1 MSVLDKILSK
11 SDEVEIKVLNKIVD
25 KIDAVEEKIQSL
37 SDDELKNMTNI
48 FKERLVNGETL
59 DDILVEAFAVAREAS
74 RRVLGMRQYRVQL
87 IGGIVLHQG
96 KIAEMRTGEGKTLV
110 AVAPV
115 YLNALSGK
123 GVHVITVNDYL
134 AKRDKEIM
142 QPVYE
147 FLGMSVGVILNGQ
160 DPSERKAQYDCDIT
174 YGTNNEYGFDYLRDN
189 MVTRNEDKVQRELNF
204 TIIDEVDSILID
216 EARTPL
222 IISGTGDESTKLY
235 DIANAFVKSLDETD
249 YDIEEK
255 ENTIALSENG
265 LTKAEKF
272 FGIENLMDI
281 NNIEIYH
288 HINQSLR
295 AHKLMEKDVDYVVRD
310 NEIMIVDEFTG
321 RIMDGRRYS
330 DGLHQAIESKEGV
343 EIKRES
349 KTLATVT
356 FQNFFR
362 MYKKLSGMTGTAKT
376 EEGEFQSTYNMNV
389 VTIPTNRPILRADLA
404 DLVFK
409 TEEEKYNAVVEEIE
423 KIHKTGQPVLVGTV
437 SIEKS
442 EYLSGLLSKKGIK
455 HEVLNAKNHEKEA
468 DIVKKAGKL
477 NAVTIATNMA
487 GRGTD
492 ISLGDGDLIEET
504 EVKNLGGLYVI
515 GTEKHETRRIDNQLR
530 GRSGRQGD
538 PGTSRFFVSLEDEV
552 IKLYG
557 GSSIEKITSRFFV
570 SLEDE
575 VIKLYG
581 GSSIE
586 KIANKVKHVEGYPLE
601 NKNLLKMVE
610 RAQRGIEPRNFE
622 IRKNV
627 IKYDDVINEQRKVI
641 YAERNRVLDN
651 ESVEEEIQ
659 KMVKDVISETANKYL
674 VNKDYYGY
682 LVSLYNKFMPE
693 NTLLIPGIDKMSI
706 DEIIEYTYD
715 LSKRVYDFK
724 KIVSGIEELR
734 ELEKKVLLEVVD
746 SHWIDHIDTMDQ
758 LRQCIGLAAI
768 GQKDPVKEYT
778 IQGYDLFEE
787 LNETIRT
794 ETIKYLYKF
803 N

>member
-11 SDEVEIKVLNKIVD
+11 SDEAEIKVLNKIVD
-25 KIDAVEEKIQSL
+25 KIDSIEDKIQSL
-37 SDDELKNMTNI
+37 SDDELKNMTNV
-48 FKERLVNGETL
+48 FKERLSKGESL
-59 DDILVEAFAVAREAS
+59 DNILVEAFAVAREAS

-115 YLNALSGK
+115 YLNALLGK
-123 GVHVITVNDYL
+123 GVHVVTVNDYL

-189 MVTRNEDKVQRELNF
+189 MVTKNEDKVQRELNF
-204 TIIDEVDSILID
+204 AIIDEVDSILID

-235 DIANAFVKSLDETD
+235 DIANSFVKSLVDED

-255 ENTIALSENG
+255 ENTISLSENG

-281 NNIEIYH
+281 KNIEIYH

-295 AHKLMEKDVDYVVRD
+295 AHKLMEKDVDYVVRN

-376 EEGEFQSTYNMNV
+376 EESEFQSTYNMNV
-389 VTIPTNRPILRADLA
+389 VTIPTNKPILRADLS

-409 TEEEKYNAVVEEIE
+409 TEKEKYNAVVEEIE
-423 KIHKTGQPVLVGTV
+423 KINKTGQPVLVGTV

-442 EYLSGLLSKKGIK
+442 EYLSDLLSKKGIK

-557 GSSIEKITSRFFV
+557 GSSIEKIS
-570 SLEDE
+570 
-575 VIKLYG
+575 
-581 GSSIE
+581 
-586 KIANKVKHVEGYPLE
+586 NKVKHEEGKPLE
-601 NKNLLKMVE
+601 SKNLLKMVE
-610 RAQRGIEPRNFE
+610 RAQRGIEGRNFE

-627 IKYDDVINEQRKVI
+627 IQYDDIINEQRKVI

-651 ESVEEEIQ
+651 ESVEDEIQ
-659 KMVKDVISETANKYL
+659 KMVKDVITETANKYL

-706 DEIIEYTYD
+706 DEVIEYTYD

-746 SHWIDHIDTMDQ
+746 SYWIEHIDTMDQ
-758 LRQCIGLAAI
+758 LRQCIGLSAI

-794 ETIKYLYKF
+794 ETVKYLYKF

>member
-25 KIDAVEEKIQSL
+25 KIDSIEDKIQRL
-37 SDDELKNMTNI
+37 SDDELKNMTNV
-48 FKERLVNGETL
+48 FKERLSNGETL

-74 RRVLGMRQYRVQL
+74 KRVLKMRQYRVQL

-123 GVHVITVNDYL
+123 GVHVVTVNDYL

-160 DPSERKAQYDCDIT
+160 SPSERKAQYDCDIT

-189 MVTRNEDKVQRELNF
+189 MVTKNEDKVQRELNF
-204 TIIDEVDSILID
+204 AIVDEVDSILID

-235 DIANAFVKSLDETD
+235 DIANSFVKSLVDED

-255 ENTIALSENG
+255 ENTISLSENG

-281 NNIEIYH
+281 KNIEIYH

-376 EEGEFQSTYNMNV
+376 EESEFQSTYNMNV
-389 VTIPTNRPILRADLA
+389 VTIPTNKPILRADLS

-409 TEEEKYNAVVEEIE
+409 TEKEKYNAVVEEIE
-423 KIHKTGQPVLVGTV
+423 KINKTGQPVLVGTV

-442 EYLSGLLSKKGIK
+442 EYLSDLLSKKGIK

-557 GSSIEKITSRFFV
+557 GSSIEKIS
-570 SLEDE
+570 
-575 VIKLYG
+575 
-581 GSSIE
+581 
-586 KIANKVKHVEGYPLE
+586 NKVKHEEGKPLE
-601 NKNLLKMVE
+601 SKNLLKMVE
-610 RAQRGIEPRNFE
+610 RAQRGIEGRNFE

-627 IKYDDVINEQRKVI
+627 IQYDDVINEQRKII

-659 KMVKDVISETANKYL
+659 KMVKDVIKETANKYL

-682 LVSLYNKFMPE
+682 LISLYNKFMPE

-706 DEIIEYTYD
+706 DEVIEYTYD

-734 ELEKKVLLEVVD
+734 NLEKKVLLEVVD
-746 SHWIDHIDTMDQ
+746 SYWIEHIDTMDQ
-758 LRQCIGLAAI
+758 LRQCIGLSAI

-778 IQGYDLFEE
+778 IQGYELFEE

-794 ETIKYLYKF
+794 ETVKYLYKF

>member
-1 MSVLDKILSK
+1 
-11 SDEVEIKVLNKIVD
+11 
-25 KIDAVEEKIQSL
+25 
-37 SDDELKNMTNI
+37 
-48 FKERLVNGETL
+48 
-59 DDILVEAFAVAREAS
+59 
-74 RRVLGMRQYRVQL
+74 
-87 IGGIVLHQG
+87 
-96 KIAEMRTGEGKTLV
+96 
-110 AVAPV
+110 
-115 YLNALSGK
+115 
-123 GVHVITVNDYL
+123 
-134 AKRDKEIM
+134 
-142 QPVYE
+142 
-147 FLGMSVGVILNGQ
+147 
-160 DPSERKAQYDCDIT
+160 
-174 YGTNNEYGFDYLRDN
+174 
-189 MVTRNEDKVQRELNF
+189 
-204 TIIDEVDSILID
+204 
-216 EARTPL
+216 
-222 IISGTGDESTKLY
+222 
-235 DIANAFVKSLDETD
+235 
-249 YDIEEK
+249 
-255 ENTIALSENG
+255 
-265 LTKAEKF
+265 
-272 FGIENLMDI
+272 
-281 NNIEIYH
+281 
-288 HINQSLR
+288 
-295 AHKLMEKDVDYVVRD
+295 MEKDVDYVVRD

-376 EEGEFQSTYNMNV
+376 EESEFQSTYNMNV
-389 VTIPTNRPILRADLA
+389 VTIPTNKPILRADLS

-409 TEEEKYNAVVEEIE
+409 TEKEKYNAVVEEIE
-423 KIHKTGQPVLVGTV
+423 KINKTGQPVLVGTV

-442 EYLSGLLSKKGIK
+442 EYLSDLLSKKGIK

-557 GSSIEKITSRFFV
+557 GSSIEKIS
-570 SLEDE
+570 
-575 VIKLYG
+575 
-581 GSSIE
+581 
-586 KIANKVKHVEGYPLE
+586 NKVKHEEGKPLE
-601 NKNLLKMVE
+601 SKNLLKMVE
-610 RAQRGIEPRNFE
+610 RAQRGIEGRNFE

-627 IKYDDVINEQRKVI
+627 IQYDDVINEQRKII

-682 LVSLYNKFMPE
+682 LISLYNKFMPE
-693 NTLLIPGIDKMSI
+693 NTLLIPGIDKISI
-706 DEIIEYTYD
+706 DEVIEYTYD

-734 ELEKKVLLEVVD
+734 NLEKKVLLEVVD
-746 SHWIDHIDTMDQ
+746 SYWIDHIDTMDQ
-758 LRQCIGLAAI
+758 LRQCIGLSAI

-778 IQGYDLFEE
+778 IQGYELFEE

-794 ETIKYLYKF
+794 ETVKYLYKF

>member
-1 MSVLDKILSK
+1 MSILDRLVSK
-11 SDEVEIKVLNKIVD
+11 ADENEIKSLNKI
-25 KIDAVEEKIQSL
+25 IDQIDSLEESMVGL
-37 SDDELKNMTNI
+37 SDEQLKGKTKE
-48 FKERLVNGETL
+48 FKERLKLGETL
-59 DDILVEAFAVAREAS
+59 DDILVEAFAVCREAS
-74 RRVLGMRQYRVQL
+74 KRVLGMRQYRVQL

-115 YLNALSGK
+115 YLNALEGK

-147 FLGMSVGVILNGQ
+147 FLGMSVGVILANQ
-160 DPSERKAQYDCDIT
+160 DPSERKAQYNCDIT

-189 MVTRNEDKVQRELNF
+189 MVTNNEEKVQRELNF

-222 IISGTGDESTKLY
+222 IISGTGDESNKLY
-235 DIANAFVKSLDETD
+235 ELANAFVKTLIEED
-249 YDIEEK
+249 YEIEEK
-255 ENTIALSENG
+255 DNTISLSDSG
-265 LTKAEKF
+265 MTKAEKF
-272 FGIENLMDI
+272 FGIENLTNI
-281 NNIEIYH
+281 ENIEIYH
-288 HINQSLR
+288 HINQALR
-295 AHKLMEKDVDYVVRD
+295 AHKLMDKDVDYVVRD

-330 DGLHQAIESKEGV
+330 EGLHQAIEAKEGV

-376 EEGEFQSTYNMNV
+376 EEGEFESTYNMNV
-389 VTIPTNRPILRADLA
+389 VTIPTNKPILRADLN

-409 TEEEKYNAVVEEIE
+409 TEEDKYNAVVNEIE
-423 KIHKTGQPVLVGTV
+423 RIHKTGQPVLVGTV
-437 SIEKS
+437 SIDKS
-442 EYLSGLLSKKGIK
+442 EYLSSLLKKKGIK

-468 DIVKKAGKL
+468 EIVKNAGKL

-492 ISLGDGDLIEET
+492 ISLGAEDKEE
-504 EVKNLGGLYVI
+504 EVKVKELGGLYVI
-515 GTEKHETRRIDNQLR
+515 GTERHETRRIDNQLR

-557 GSSIEKITSRFFV
+557 GR
-570 SLEDE
+570 
-575 VIKLYG
+575 
-581 GSSIE
+581 SIE
-586 KIANKVKHVEGYPLE
+586 KIAKKITPNKDGSLEGKSLS
-601 NKNLLKMVE
+601 KAVE
-610 RAQRGIEPRNFE
+610 RAQRGIEGKNFE

-641 YAERNRVLDN
+641 YSERNKVLDKDDLS
-651 ESVEEEIQ
+651 ESIQ
-659 KMVKDVISETANKYL
+659 NMVKDIIEETAQRYL
-674 VNKDYYGY
+674 RHQKDYYGF
-682 LVSLYNKFMPE
+682 LNSLNASFMPKE
-693 NTLLIPGIDKMSI
+693 SLIIPGMDKMTVEETI
-706 DEIIEYTYD
+706 DYTYD
-715 LSKRVYDFK
+715 LSKRVYDLK
-724 KIVSGIEELR
+724 KIMIGPDKLK
-734 ELEKKVLLEVVD
+734 ELERKVLLEVVD
-746 SHWIDHIDTMDQ
+746 TNWIDHIDTMDQ
-758 LRQCIGLAAI
+758 LRQVIGLSAI

-778 IQGYDLFEE
+778 IQGYEMFEDL
-787 LNETIRT
+787 NRTIRI
-794 ETIKYLYKF
+794 ETVKYLYKF

>member
-1 MSVLDKILSK
+1 MSILDRLVSK
-11 SDEVEIKVLNKIVD
+11 ADENEIKSLNKI
-25 KIDAVEEKIQSL
+25 IDQIDSLEESMIGL
-37 SDDELKNMTNI
+37 SDEQLKGKTKE
-48 FKERLVNGETL
+48 FKERLKLGETL
-59 DDILVEAFAVAREAS
+59 DDILVEAFAVCREAS
-74 RRVLGMRQYRVQL
+74 KRVLGMRQYRVQL

-115 YLNALSGK
+115 YLNALEGK

-147 FLGMSVGVILNGQ
+147 FLGMSVGVILANQ
-160 DPSERKAQYDCDIT
+160 DPSERKTQYNCDIT

-189 MVTRNEDKVQRELNF
+189 MVTNNEEKVQRELNF

-222 IISGTGDESTKLY
+222 IISGTGDESNKLY
-235 DIANAFVKSLDETD
+235 ELANAFVKTLIEED
-249 YDIEEK
+249 YEIEEK
-255 ENTIALSENG
+255 DNTISLSDSG
-265 LTKAEKF
+265 MTKAEKF
-272 FGIENLMDI
+272 FGIENLTNI
-281 NNIEIYH
+281 ENIEIYH
-288 HINQSLR
+288 HINQALR
-295 AHKLMEKDVDYVVRD
+295 AHKLMDKDVDYVVRD

-330 DGLHQAIESKEGV
+330 EGLHQAIEAKEGV

-376 EEGEFQSTYNMNV
+376 EEGEFESTYNMNV
-389 VTIPTNRPILRADLA
+389 VTIPTNKPILRADLN

-409 TEEEKYNAVVEEIE
+409 SEEDKYNAVVNEIE
-423 KIHKTGQPVLVGTV
+423 RIHKTGQPVLVGTV
-437 SIEKS
+437 SIDKS
-442 EYLSGLLSKKGIK
+442 EYLSSLLKKKGIK

-468 DIVKKAGKL
+468 EIVKNAGKL

-492 ISLGDGDLIEET
+492 ISLGAEDKEE
-504 EVKNLGGLYVI
+504 EVKVKELGGLYVI
-515 GTEKHETRRIDNQLR
+515 GTERHETRRIDNQLR

-557 GSSIEKITSRFFV
+557 GR
-570 SLEDE
+570 
-575 VIKLYG
+575 
-581 GSSIE
+581 SIE
-586 KIANKVKHVEGYPLE
+586 KIAKKITPNKDGSLEGKSLS
-601 NKNLLKMVE
+601 KAVE
-610 RAQRGIEPRNFE
+610 RAQRGIEGKNFE

-641 YAERNRVLDN
+641 YSERNKVLDKDDLS
-651 ESVEEEIQ
+651 ESIQ
-659 KMVKDVISETANKYL
+659 NMVRDIIEETAQRYL
-674 VNKDYYGY
+674 RHQKDYYGF
-682 LVSLYNKFMPE
+682 LNSLNASFMPKE
-693 NTLLIPGIDKMSI
+693 SLIIPGMDKMTVEETI
-706 DEIIEYTYD
+706 DYTYD
-715 LSKRVYDFK
+715 LSKRVYDLK
-724 KIVSGIEELR
+724 KIMIGPDKLK
-734 ELEKKVLLEVVD
+734 ELERKVLLEVVD
-746 SHWIDHIDTMDQ
+746 TNWIDHIDTMDQ
-758 LRQCIGLAAI
+758 LRQVIGLSAI

-778 IQGYDLFEE
+778 IQGYEMFEDL
-787 LNETIRT
+787 NRTIRI
-794 ETIKYLYKF
+794 ETVKYLYKF

>member
-1 MSVLDKILSK
+1 MSILDRLVSK
-11 SDEVEIKVLNKIVD
+11 ADENEIKSLNKI
-25 KIDAVEEKIQSL
+25 IDQIDSLEESMIGL
-37 SDDELKNMTNI
+37 SDEQLKGKTKE
-48 FKERLVNGETL
+48 FKERLKLGETL
-59 DDILVEAFAVAREAS
+59 DDILVEAFAVCREAS
-74 RRVLGMRQYRVQL
+74 KRVLGMRQYRVQL

-115 YLNALSGK
+115 YLNALEGK

-147 FLGMSVGVILNGQ
+147 FLGMSVGVILANQ
-160 DPSERKAQYDCDIT
+160 DPSERKAQYNCDIT

-189 MVTRNEDKVQRELNF
+189 MVTNNEEKVQRELNF

-222 IISGTGDESTKLY
+222 IISGTGDESNKLY
-235 DIANAFVKSLDETD
+235 ELANALVKTLIEED
-249 YDIEEK
+249 YEIEEK
-255 ENTIALSENG
+255 DNTISLSDSG
-265 LTKAEKF
+265 MTKAEKF
-272 FGIENLMDI
+272 FGIENLTNI
-281 NNIEIYH
+281 ENIEIYH
-288 HINQSLR
+288 HINQALR
-295 AHKLMEKDVDYVVRD
+295 AHKLMDKDVDYVVRD

-330 DGLHQAIESKEGV
+330 EGLHQAIEAKEGV

-376 EEGEFQSTYNMNV
+376 EEGEFESTYNMNV
-389 VTIPTNRPILRADLA
+389 VTIPTNKPILRADLN

-409 TEEEKYNAVVEEIE
+409 TEEDKYNAVVNEIE
-423 KIHKTGQPVLVGTV
+423 RIHKTGQPVLVGTV
-437 SIEKS
+437 SIDKS
-442 EYLSGLLSKKGIK
+442 EYLSSLLKKKGIK

-468 DIVKKAGKL
+468 EIVKNAGKL

-492 ISLGDGDLIEET
+492 ISLGAEDKEE
-504 EVKNLGGLYVI
+504 EVKVKELGGLYVI
-515 GTEKHETRRIDNQLR
+515 GTERHETRRIDNQLR

-557 GSSIEKITSRFFV
+557 GR
-570 SLEDE
+570 
-575 VIKLYG
+575 
-581 GSSIE
+581 SIE
-586 KIANKVKHVEGYPLE
+586 KIAKKITPNKDGSLEGKSLS
-601 NKNLLKMVE
+601 KAVE
-610 RAQRGIEPRNFE
+610 RAQRGIEGKNFE

-641 YAERNRVLDN
+641 YSERNKVLDKDDLS
-651 ESVEEEIQ
+651 ESIQ
-659 KMVKDVISETANKYL
+659 NMVKDIIEETAQRYL
-674 VNKDYYGY
+674 RHQKDYYGF
-682 LVSLYNKFMPE
+682 LNSLNASFMPKE
-693 NTLLIPGIDKMSI
+693 SLMIPGMDKMTVEETI
-706 DEIIEYTYD
+706 DYTYD
-715 LSKRVYDFK
+715 LSKRVYDLK
-724 KIVSGIEELR
+724 KIMIGPDKLK
-734 ELEKKVLLEVVD
+734 ELERKVLLEVVD
-746 SHWIDHIDTMDQ
+746 TNWIDHIDTMDQ
-758 LRQCIGLAAI
+758 LRQVIGLSAI

-778 IQGYDLFEE
+778 IQGYEMFEDL
-787 LNETIRT
+787 NRTIRI
-794 ETIKYLYKF
+794 ETVKYLYKF

>member
-1 MSVLDKILSK
+1 MSILDRLVSK
-11 SDEVEIKVLNKIVD
+11 ADENEIKSLNKI
-25 KIDAVEEKIQSL
+25 IDQIDSLEESMIGL
-37 SDDELKNMTNI
+37 SDEQLKGKTKE
-48 FKERLVNGETL
+48 FKERLKLGETL
-59 DDILVEAFAVAREAS
+59 DDILVEAFAVCREAS
-74 RRVLGMRQYRVQL
+74 KRVLGMRQYRVQL

-115 YLNALSGK
+115 YLNALEGK

-147 FLGMSVGVILNGQ
+147 FLGMSVGVILANQ
-160 DPSERKAQYDCDIT
+160 DPSERKAQYNCDIT

-189 MVTRNEDKVQRELNF
+189 MVTNNEEKVQRELNF

-222 IISGTGDESTKLY
+222 IISGTGDESNKLY
-235 DIANAFVKSLDETD
+235 DLANAFVKTLIEED
-249 YDIEEK
+249 YEIEEK
-255 ENTIALSENG
+255 DNTISLSDSG
-265 LTKAEKF
+265 MTKAEKF
-272 FGIENLMDI
+272 FGIENLTNI
-281 NNIEIYH
+281 ENIEIYH
-288 HINQSLR
+288 HINQALR
-295 AHKLMEKDVDYVVRD
+295 AHKLMDKDVDYVVRD

-330 DGLHQAIESKEGV
+330 EGLHQAIEAKEGV

-376 EEGEFQSTYNMNV
+376 EEGEFESTYNMNV
-389 VTIPTNRPILRADLA
+389 VTIPTNKPILRADLN

-409 TEEEKYNAVVEEIE
+409 TEEDKYNAVVNEIE
-423 KIHKTGQPVLVGTV
+423 RIHKTGQPVLVGTV
-437 SIEKS
+437 SIDKS
-442 EYLSGLLSKKGIK
+442 EYLSSLLKKKGIK

-468 DIVKKAGKL
+468 EIVKNAGKL

-492 ISLGDGDLIEET
+492 ISLGAEDKEE
-504 EVKNLGGLYVI
+504 EVKVKELGGLYVI
-515 GTEKHETRRIDNQLR
+515 GTERHETRRIDNQLR

-557 GSSIEKITSRFFV
+557 GR
-570 SLEDE
+570 
-575 VIKLYG
+575 
-581 GSSIE
+581 SIE
-586 KIANKVKHVEGYPLE
+586 KIAKKITPNEDGSLEGKSLS
-601 NKNLLKMVE
+601 KAVE
-610 RAQRGIEPRNFE
+610 RAQRGIEGKNFE

-641 YAERNRVLDN
+641 YSERNKVLDKDDLS
-651 ESVEEEIQ
+651 ESIQ
-659 KMVKDVISETANKYL
+659 KMVKGIIEETAQRYL
-674 VNKDYYGY
+674 RHQKDYYGF
-682 LVSLYNKFMPE
+682 LNSLNASFMPKE
-693 NTLLIPGIDKMSI
+693 SLMIPGMDKMTV
-706 DEIIEYTYD
+706 EETIEYTYD
-715 LSKRVYDFK
+715 LSKRVYDLK
-724 KIVSGIEELR
+724 KIMIGPDKLK
-734 ELEKKVLLEVVD
+734 ELERKVLLEVVD
-746 SHWIDHIDTMDQ
+746 TNWIEHIDTMDQ
-758 LRQCIGLAAI
+758 LRQVIGLSAI

-778 IQGYDLFEE
+778 IQGYEMFEDL
-787 LNETIRT
+787 NRTIRI
-794 ETIKYLYKF
+794 ETVKYLYKF

>member
-25 KIDAVEEKIQSL
+25 KIDSIEDKIQRL
-37 SDDELKNMTNI
+37 SDDELKNMTNV
-48 FKERLVNGETL
+48 FKERLSNGETL

-74 RRVLGMRQYRVQL
+74 KRVLKMRQYRVQL

-123 GVHVITVNDYL
+123 GVHVVTVNDYL

-160 DPSERKAQYDCDIT
+160 SPSERKAQYDCDIT

-189 MVTRNEDKVQRELNF
+189 MVTKNEDKVQRELNF
-204 TIIDEVDSILID
+204 AIVDEVDSILID

-235 DIANAFVKSLDETD
+235 DIANSFVKSLVDED

-255 ENTIALSENG
+255 ENTISLSENG

-281 NNIEIYH
+281 KNIEIYH

-376 EEGEFQSTYNMNV
+376 EESEFQSTYNMNV
-389 VTIPTNRPILRADLA
+389 VTIPTNKPILRADLS

-409 TEEEKYNAVVEEIE
+409 TEKEKYNAVVEEIE
-423 KIHKTGQPVLVGTV
+423 KINKTGQPVLVGTV

-442 EYLSGLLSKKGIK
+442 EYLSDLLSKKGIK

-557 GSSIEKITSRFFV
+557 GSSIEKIS
-570 SLEDE
+570 
-575 VIKLYG
+575 
-581 GSSIE
+581 
-586 KIANKVKHVEGYPLE
+586 NKVKHEEGKPLE
-601 NKNLLKMVE
+601 SKNLLKMVE
-610 RAQRGIEPRNFE
+610 RAQRGIEGRNFE

-627 IKYDDVINEQRKVI
+627 IQYDDVINEQRKII

-659 KMVKDVISETANKYL
+659 KMVKDVITETANKYL

-682 LVSLYNKFMPE
+682 LISLYNKFMPE

-706 DEIIEYTYD
+706 DEVIEYTYD

-734 ELEKKVLLEVVD
+734 NLEKKVLLEVVD
-746 SHWIDHIDTMDQ
+746 SYWIEHIDTMDQ
-758 LRQCIGLAAI
+758 LRQCIGLSAI

-778 IQGYDLFEE
+778 IQGYELFEE

-794 ETIKYLYKF
+794 ETVKYLYKF

>member
-1 MSVLDKILSK
+1 MSILDRLVSK
-11 SDEVEIKVLNKIVD
+11 ADENEIKSLNKI
-25 KIDAVEEKIQSL
+25 IDQIDSLEESMVGL
-37 SDDELKNMTNI
+37 SDEQLKGKTKE
-48 FKERLVNGETL
+48 FKERLKLGETL
-59 DDILVEAFAVAREAS
+59 DDILVEAFAVCREAS
-74 RRVLGMRQYRVQL
+74 KRVLGMRQYRVQL

-115 YLNALSGK
+115 YLNALEGK

-147 FLGMSVGVILNGQ
+147 FLGMSVGVILANQ
-160 DPSERKAQYDCDIT
+160 DPSERKAQYNCDIT

-189 MVTRNEDKVQRELNF
+189 MVTNNEEKVQRELNF

-222 IISGTGDESTKLY
+222 IISGTGDESNKLY
-235 DIANAFVKSLDETD
+235 ELANAFVKTLIEED
-249 YDIEEK
+249 YEIEEK
-255 ENTIALSENG
+255 DNTISLSDSG
-265 LTKAEKF
+265 MTKAEKF
-272 FGIENLMDI
+272 FGIENLTNI
-281 NNIEIYH
+281 ENIEIYH
-288 HINQSLR
+288 HINQALR
-295 AHKLMEKDVDYVVRD
+295 AHKLMDKDVDYVVRD

-330 DGLHQAIESKEGV
+330 EGLHQAIEAKEGV

-376 EEGEFQSTYNMNV
+376 EEGEFESTYNMNV
-389 VTIPTNRPILRADLA
+389 VTIPTNKPILRADLN

-409 TEEEKYNAVVEEIE
+409 TEEDKYNAVVNEIE
-423 KIHKTGQPVLVGTV
+423 RIHKTGQPVLVGTV
-437 SIEKS
+437 SIDKS
-442 EYLSGLLSKKGIK
+442 EYLSSLLKKKGIK

-468 DIVKKAGKL
+468 EIVKNAGKL

-492 ISLGDGDLIEET
+492 ISLGAEDKEE
-504 EVKNLGGLYVI
+504 EVKVKELGGLYVI
-515 GTEKHETRRIDNQLR
+515 GTERHETRRIDNQLR

-557 GSSIEKITSRFFV
+557 GR
-570 SLEDE
+570 
-575 VIKLYG
+575 
-581 GSSIE
+581 SIE
-586 KIANKVKHVEGYPLE
+586 KIAKKITPNKDGSLEGKSLS
-601 NKNLLKMVE
+601 KAVE
-610 RAQRGIEPRNFE
+610 RAQRGIEGKNFE

-641 YAERNRVLDN
+641 YSERNKVLDKDDLS
-651 ESVEEEIQ
+651 ESIQ
-659 KMVKDVISETANKYL
+659 NMVRNIIEETAQRYL
-674 VNKDYYGY
+674 RHQKDYYGF
-682 LVSLYNKFMPE
+682 LNSLNASFMPKE
-693 NTLLIPGIDKMSI
+693 SLMIPGMDKMTVEETI
-706 DEIIEYTYD
+706 DYTYD
-715 LSKRVYDFK
+715 LSKRVYDLK
-724 KIVSGIEELR
+724 KIMIGPDKLK
-734 ELEKKVLLEVVD
+734 ELERKVLLEVVD
-746 SHWIDHIDTMDQ
+746 TNWIDHIDTMDQ
-758 LRQCIGLAAI
+758 LRQVIGLSAI

-778 IQGYDLFEE
+778 IQGYEMFEDL
-787 LNETIRT
+787 NRTIRI
-794 ETIKYLYKF
+794 ETVKYLYKF

>member
-1 MSVLDKILSK
+1 MSILDRLVSK
-11 SDEVEIKVLNKIVD
+11 ADENEIKSLNKI
-25 KIDAVEEKIQSL
+25 IDQIDSLEESMIGL
-37 SDDELKNMTNI
+37 SDEQLKGKTKE
-48 FKERLVNGETL
+48 FKERLKLGETL
-59 DDILVEAFAVAREAS
+59 DDILVEAFAVCREAS
-74 RRVLGMRQYRVQL
+74 KRVLGMRQYRVQL

-115 YLNALSGK
+115 YLNALEGK

-147 FLGMSVGVILNGQ
+147 FLGMSVGVILANQ
-160 DPSERKAQYDCDIT
+160 DPSERKAQYNCDIT

-189 MVTRNEDKVQRELNF
+189 MVTNNEEKVQRELNF

-222 IISGTGDESTKLY
+222 IISGTGDESNKLY
-235 DIANAFVKSLDETD
+235 ELANAFVKTLIEED
-249 YDIEEK
+249 YEIEEK
-255 ENTIALSENG
+255 DNTISLSDSG
-265 LTKAEKF
+265 MTKAEKF
-272 FGIENLMDI
+272 FGIENLTNI
-281 NNIEIYH
+281 ENIEIYH
-288 HINQSLR
+288 HINQALR
-295 AHKLMEKDVDYVVRD
+295 AHKLMDKDVDYVVRD

-330 DGLHQAIESKEGV
+330 EGLHQAIEAKEGV

-376 EEGEFQSTYNMNV
+376 EEGEFESTYNMNV
-389 VTIPTNRPILRADLA
+389 VTIPTNKPILRADLN

-409 TEEEKYNAVVEEIE
+409 SEEDKYNAVVNEIE
-423 KIHKTGQPVLVGTV
+423 RIHKTGQPVLVGTV
-437 SIEKS
+437 SIDKS
-442 EYLSGLLSKKGIK
+442 EYLSSLLKKKGIK

-468 DIVKKAGKL
+468 EIVKNAGKL

-492 ISLGDGDLIEET
+492 ISLGAEDKEE
-504 EVKNLGGLYVI
+504 EVKVKELGGLYVI
-515 GTEKHETRRIDNQLR
+515 GTERHETRRIDNQLR

-557 GSSIEKITSRFFV
+557 GR
-570 SLEDE
+570 
-575 VIKLYG
+575 
-581 GSSIE
+581 SIE
-586 KIANKVKHVEGYPLE
+586 KIAKKITPNKDGSLEGKSLS
-601 NKNLLKMVE
+601 KAVE
-610 RAQRGIEPRNFE
+610 RAQRGIEGKNFE

-641 YAERNRVLDN
+641 YSERNKVLDKGDLS
-651 ESVEEEIQ
+651 ESIQ
-659 KMVKDVISETANKYL
+659 NMVKDIIEETAQRYL
-674 VNKDYYGY
+674 RHQKDYYGF
-682 LVSLYNKFMPE
+682 LNSLNASFMPKE
-693 NTLLIPGIDKMSI
+693 SLMIPGMDKMTVEETI
-706 DEIIEYTYD
+706 DYTYD
-715 LSKRVYDFK
+715 LSKRVYDLK
-724 KIVSGIEELR
+724 KIMIGPDKLK
-734 ELEKKVLLEVVD
+734 ELERKVLLEVVD
-746 SHWIDHIDTMDQ
+746 TNWIDHIDTMDQ
-758 LRQCIGLAAI
+758 LRQVIGLSAI

-778 IQGYDLFEE
+778 IQGYEMFEDL
-787 LNETIRT
+787 NRTIRI
-794 ETIKYLYKF
+794 ETVKYLYKF

>member
-25 KIDAVEEKIQSL
+25 KIDSIEDKIQKL
-37 SDDELKNMTNI
+37 SDDELKNMTNV
-48 FKERLVNGETL
+48 FKERLSNGETL

-74 RRVLGMRQYRVQL
+74 KRVLKMRQYRVQL

-123 GVHVITVNDYL
+123 GVHVVTVNDYL

-160 DPSERKAQYDCDIT
+160 SPSERKAQYDCDIT

-189 MVTRNEDKVQRELNF
+189 MVTKNEDKVQRELNF
-204 TIIDEVDSILID
+204 AIVDEVDSILID

-235 DIANAFVKSLDETD
+235 DIANSFVKSLVDED

-255 ENTIALSENG
+255 ENTISLSENG

-281 NNIEIYH
+281 KNIEIYH

-376 EEGEFQSTYNMNV
+376 EESEFQSTYNMNV
-389 VTIPTNRPILRADLA
+389 VTIPTNKPILRADLS

-409 TEEEKYNAVVEEIE
+409 TEKEKYNAVVEEIE
-423 KIHKTGQPVLVGTV
+423 KINKTGQPVLVGTV

-442 EYLSGLLSKKGIK
+442 EYLSDLLSKKGIK

-557 GSSIEKITSRFFV
+557 GSSIEKIS
-570 SLEDE
+570 
-575 VIKLYG
+575 
-581 GSSIE
+581 
-586 KIANKVKHVEGYPLE
+586 NKVKHEEGKPLE
-601 NKNLLKMVE
+601 SKNLLKMVE
-610 RAQRGIEPRNFE
+610 RAQRGIEGRNFE

-627 IKYDDVINEQRKVI
+627 IQYDDVINEQRKII

-682 LVSLYNKFMPE
+682 LISLYNKFMPE

-706 DEIIEYTYD
+706 DEVIEYTYD

-734 ELEKKVLLEVVD
+734 NLEKKVLLEVVD
-746 SHWIDHIDTMDQ
+746 SYWTDHIDTMDQ
-758 LRQCIGLAAI
+758 LRQCIGLSAI

-778 IQGYDLFEE
+778 IQGYELFEE

-794 ETIKYLYKF
+794 ETVKYLYKF

>member
-25 KIDAVEEKIQSL
+25 KIDSIEDKIQSL
-37 SDDELKNMTNI
+37 SDDELKNMTNV
-48 FKERLVNGETL
+48 FKERLSNGETL
-59 DDILVEAFAVAREAS
+59 DDILIEAFAVTREAS

-115 YLNALSGK
+115 YLNALLGK
-123 GVHVITVNDYL
+123 GVHVVTVNDYL

-189 MVTRNEDKVQRELNF
+189 MVTKNEDKVQRELNF
-204 TIIDEVDSILID
+204 AIVDEVDSILID

-235 DIANAFVKSLDETD
+235 DIANSFVKSLVDED

-255 ENTIALSENG
+255 ENTISLSENG
-265 LTKAEKF
+265 LNKAEKF

-281 NNIEIYH
+281 KNIEIYH

-295 AHKLMEKDVDYVVRD
+295 AHKLMEKDVDYVIRD

-376 EEGEFQSTYNMNV
+376 EESEFQSTYNMNV
-389 VTIPTNRPILRADLA
+389 VTIPTNKPILRADLS

-409 TEEEKYNAVVEEIE
+409 TEKEKYNAVVEEIE
-423 KIHKTGQPVLVGTV
+423 KINKTGQPVLVGTV

-442 EYLSGLLSKKGIK
+442 EYLSDLLSKKGIK

-515 GTEKHETRRIDNQLR
+515 GTERHETRRIDNQLR

-557 GSSIEKITSRFFV
+557 GSSIEKIS
-570 SLEDE
+570 
-575 VIKLYG
+575 
-581 GSSIE
+581 
-586 KIANKVKHVEGYPLE
+586 NKVKHEGGKPLE
-601 NKNLLKMVE
+601 SKNLLKMVE
-610 RAQRGIEPRNFE
+610 RAQKGIEGRNFE

-627 IKYDDVINEQRKVI
+627 IQYDDVINEQRKVI

-659 KMVKDVISETANKYL
+659 KMVKDVITETANKYL

-682 LVSLYNKFMPE
+682 LISLYNKFMPE

-706 DEIIEYTYD
+706 DEVIEYTYD

-724 KIVSGIEELR
+724 KIVLGIEELR
-734 ELEKKVLLEVVD
+734 NLEKNVLLEVVD
-746 SHWIDHIDTMDQ
+746 SYWIEHIDTMDQ
-758 LRQCIGLAAI
+758 LRQCIGLSAI

-794 ETIKYLYKF
+794 ETVKYLYKF

>member
-1 MSVLDKILSK
+1 MSVLDRIMNKA
-11 SDEVEIKVLNKIVD
+11 DETEIKILNKIVD
-25 KIDAVEEKIQSL
+25 AIDDKEAKIQDL

-48 FKERLVNGETL
+48 FKDRLNKGETL
-59 DDILVEAFAVAREAS
+59 DDILVEAFAVVREAC

-115 YLNALSGK
+115 YLNALSEK
-123 GVHVITVNDYL
+123 GAHVVTVNDYL

-147 FLGMSVGVILNGQ
+147 FLGMSVGVIIHGQ
-160 DPSERKAQYDCDIT
+160 DPIERKAQYDSDII
-174 YGTNNEYGFDYLRDN
+174 YGTNNEYGFDHLRDN

-204 TIIDEVDSILID
+204 AIVDEVDSILID

-222 IISGTGDESTKLY
+222 IISGTGEESTKLY
-235 DIANAFVKSLDETD
+235 DIANAFVESLATED
-249 YDIEEK
+249 YEIEEK
-255 ENTIALSENG
+255 DNTIALTESG
-265 LTKAEKF
+265 LKRAETF
-272 FGIENLMDI
+272 FGIDNITNIE
-281 NNIEIYH
+281 NIEIYH
-288 HINQSLR
+288 HINQALR
-295 AHKLMEKDVDYVVRD
+295 ANKLMEKDVDYVVKN

-330 DGLHQAIESKEGV
+330 DGLHQAIEAKERV

-376 EEGEFQSTYNMNV
+376 EEAEFQSTYNINV
-389 VTIPTNRPILRADLA
+389 VTIPTNRPILRADLN
-404 DLVFK
+404 DLVFR
-409 TEEEKYNAVVEEIE
+409 TEKEKYEAVVNEIV
-423 KIHKTGQPVLVGTV
+423 KIHATKQPVLVGTV
-437 SIEKS
+437 SIDKS

-455 HEVLNAKNHEKEA
+455 HEVLNAKNHSSEA

-477 NAVTIATNMA
+477 GSVTIATNMA

-492 ISLGDGDLIEET
+492 ISLGDGDLVEED
-504 EVKNLGGLYVI
+504 EVKELGGLYVI

-557 GSSIEKITSRFFV
+557 GN
-570 SLEDE
+570 
-575 VIKLYG
+575 
-581 GSSIE
+581 SIE
-586 KIANKVKHVEGYPLE
+586 KIANRIKAEYGQPLE
-601 NKNLLKMVE
+601 SKNLLKAVE
-610 RAQRGIEPRNFE
+610 RAQRGIEGRNFG

-627 IKYDDVINEQRKVI
+627 IKYDDTINEQRKVI
-641 YAERNRVLDN
+641 YAERNKVLAD
-651 ESVEEEIQ
+651 ESVENEIQ
-659 KMVKDVISETANKYL
+659 NMVRRVIEETANRYL
-674 VNKDYYGY
+674 VKQNDYYGY
-682 LVSLYNKFMPE
+682 LKSLYSTFMPE
-693 NTLLIPGIDKMSI
+693 NTLLIPDMDKKSVE
-706 DEIIEYTYD
+706 EIIEYTYD

-724 KIVSGIEELR
+724 KIVVGMDELKS
-734 ELEKKVLLEVVD
+734 LEKKVLLEVVD
-746 SHWIDHIDTMDQ
+746 THWIDHIDAMDQ

-768 GQKDPVKEYT
+768 GQKDPVKEYA
-778 IQGYDLFEE
+778 IQGYDMFER
-787 LNETIRT
+787 LNDTIRK
-794 ETIKYLYKF
+794 ETVKYLYKF
-803 N
+803 S

>member
-557 GSSIEKITSRFFV
+557 GSSIEKI
-570 SLEDE
+570 
-575 VIKLYG
+575 
-581 GSSIE
+581 
-586 KIANKVKHVEGYPLE
+586 ANKVKHVEGYPLE

>member
-1 MSVLDKILSK
+1 MSILDRLVSK
-11 SDEVEIKVLNKIVD
+11 ADENEIKSLNKI
-25 KIDAVEEKIQSL
+25 IDQIDSLEESMVGL
-37 SDDELKNMTNI
+37 SDEQLKGKTKE
-48 FKERLVNGETL
+48 FKERLKLGETL
-59 DDILVEAFAVAREAS
+59 DDILVEAFAVCREAS
-74 RRVLGMRQYRVQL
+74 KRVLGMRQYRVQL

-115 YLNALSGK
+115 YLNALEGK

-147 FLGMSVGVILNGQ
+147 FLGMSVGVILANQ
-160 DPSERKAQYDCDIT
+160 DPSERKAQYNCDIT

-189 MVTRNEDKVQRELNF
+189 MVTNNEEKVQRELNF

-222 IISGTGDESTKLY
+222 IISGTGDESNKLY
-235 DIANAFVKSLDETD
+235 ELANAFVKTLIEED
-249 YDIEEK
+249 YEIEEK
-255 ENTIALSENG
+255 DNTISLSDSG
-265 LTKAEKF
+265 MTKAEKF
-272 FGIENLMDI
+272 FGIENLTNI
-281 NNIEIYH
+281 ENIEIYH
-288 HINQSLR
+288 HINQALR
-295 AHKLMEKDVDYVVRD
+295 AHKLMDKDVDYVVRD

-330 DGLHQAIESKEGV
+330 EGLHQAIEAKEGV

-376 EEGEFQSTYNMNV
+376 EEGEFESTYNMNV
-389 VTIPTNRPILRADLA
+389 VTIPTNKPILRADLN

-409 TEEEKYNAVVEEIE
+409 TEEDKYNAVVNEIE
-423 KIHKTGQPVLVGTV
+423 RIHKTGQPVLVGTV
-437 SIEKS
+437 SIDKS
-442 EYLSGLLSKKGIK
+442 EYLSSLLKKKGIK

-468 DIVKKAGKL
+468 EIVKNAGKL

-492 ISLGDGDLIEET
+492 ISLGAEDKEE
-504 EVKNLGGLYVI
+504 EVKVKELGGLYVI
-515 GTEKHETRRIDNQLR
+515 GTERHETRRIDNQLR

-557 GSSIEKITSRFFV
+557 GR
-570 SLEDE
+570 
-575 VIKLYG
+575 
-581 GSSIE
+581 SIE
-586 KIANKVKHVEGYPLE
+586 KIAKKITPNKDGSLEGKSLS
-601 NKNLLKMVE
+601 KAVE
-610 RAQRGIEPRNFE
+610 RAQRGIEGKNFE

-641 YAERNRVLDN
+641 YSERNKVLDKDDLS
-651 ESVEEEIQ
+651 ESIQ
-659 KMVKDVISETANKYL
+659 NMVKDIIEETAQRYL
-674 VNKDYYGY
+674 RHQKDYYGF
-682 LVSLYNKFMPE
+682 LNSLNASFMPKE
-693 NTLLIPGIDKMSI
+693 SLMIPGMDKMTVEETI
-706 DEIIEYTYD
+706 DYTYD
-715 LSKRVYDFK
+715 LSKRVYDLK
-724 KIVSGIEELR
+724 KIMIGPDKLK
-734 ELEKKVLLEVVD
+734 ELERKVLLEVVD
-746 SHWIDHIDTMDQ
+746 TNWIDHIDTMDQ
-758 LRQCIGLAAI
+758 LRQVIGLSAI

-778 IQGYDLFEE
+778 IQGYEMFEDL
-787 LNETIRT
+787 NRTIRI
-794 ETIKYLYKF
+794 ETVKYLYKF

>member
-1 MSVLDKILSK
+1 MSVLDKIISK

-25 KIDAVEEKIQSL
+25 KIDSIEDKIQRL
-37 SDDELKNMTNI
+37 SDDELKNMTNV
-48 FKERLVNGETL
+48 FKERLSKGETL
-59 DDILVEAFAVAREAS
+59 DDILVEAFAVVREAS
-74 RRVLGMRQYRVQL
+74 KRVLKMRQYRVQL

-115 YLNALSGK
+115 YLNSLSGK
-123 GVHVITVNDYL
+123 GVHVVTVNDYL

-160 DPSERKAQYDCDIT
+160 SPSERKAQYDCDIT

-189 MVTRNEDKVQRELNF
+189 MVTKNEDKVQRELNF
-204 TIIDEVDSILID
+204 AIVDEVDSILID

-235 DIANAFVKSLDETD
+235 DIANSFVKSLVDED

-255 ENTIALSENG
+255 ENTISLSENG

-281 NNIEIYH
+281 KNIEIYH

-295 AHKLMEKDVDYVVRD
+295 AHKLMEKDVDYVIRD

-376 EEGEFQSTYNMNV
+376 EESEFQSTYNMNV
-389 VTIPTNRPILRADLA
+389 VTIPTNKPILRADLS

-409 TEEEKYNAVVEEIE
+409 TEKEKYNAVVEEIE
-423 KIHKTGQPVLVGTV
+423 KINKTGQPVLVGTV

-442 EYLSGLLSKKGIK
+442 EYLSDLLSKKCIK

-557 GSSIEKITSRFFV
+557 GSSIEKIS
-570 SLEDE
+570 
-575 VIKLYG
+575 
-581 GSSIE
+581 
-586 KIANKVKHVEGYPLE
+586 NKVKHEEGKPLE
-601 NKNLLKMVE
+601 SRNLLKMVE
-610 RAQRGIEPRNFE
+610 RAQRGIEGRNFE

-627 IKYDDVINEQRKVI
+627 IQYDDVINEQRKII

-659 KMVKDVISETANKYL
+659 KMVKDVITETANKYL

-682 LVSLYNKFMPE
+682 LISLYNKFMPE

-706 DEIIEYTYD
+706 DEVIEYTYD

-734 ELEKKVLLEVVD
+734 NLEKKVLLEVVD
-746 SHWIDHIDTMDQ
+746 SYWIDHIDTMDQ
-758 LRQCIGLAAI
+758 LRQCIGLSAI

-778 IQGYDLFEE
+778 IQGYELFEE

-794 ETIKYLYKF
+794 ETVKYLYKF

>member
-1 MSVLDKILSK
+1 MSILDRLVSK
-11 SDEVEIKVLNKIVD
+11 ADENEIKSLNKI
-25 KIDAVEEKIQSL
+25 IDQIDSLEESMVGL
-37 SDDELKNMTNI
+37 SDEQLKGKTKE
-48 FKERLVNGETL
+48 FKERLKLGETL
-59 DDILVEAFAVAREAS
+59 DDILVEAFAVCREAS
-74 RRVLGMRQYRVQL
+74 KRVLGMRQYRVQL

-115 YLNALSGK
+115 YLNALEGK

-147 FLGMSVGVILNGQ
+147 FLGMSVGVILANQ
-160 DPSERKAQYDCDIT
+160 DPSERKAQYNCDIT

-189 MVTRNEDKVQRELNF
+189 MVTNNEEKVQRELNF

-222 IISGTGDESTKLY
+222 IISGTGDESNKLY
-235 DIANAFVKSLDETD
+235 ELANALVKTLIEED
-249 YDIEEK
+249 YEIEEK
-255 ENTIALSENG
+255 DNTISLSDSG
-265 LTKAEKF
+265 MTKAEKF
-272 FGIENLMDI
+272 FGIENLTNI
-281 NNIEIYH
+281 ENIEIYH
-288 HINQSLR
+288 HINQALR
-295 AHKLMEKDVDYVVRD
+295 AHKLMDKDVDYVVRD

-330 DGLHQAIESKEGV
+330 EGLHQAIEAKEGV

-376 EEGEFQSTYNMNV
+376 EEGEFESTYNMNV
-389 VTIPTNRPILRADLA
+389 VTIPTNKPILRADLN

-409 TEEEKYNAVVEEIE
+409 TEEDKYNAVVNEIE
-423 KIHKTGQPVLVGTV
+423 RIHKTGQPVLVGTV
-437 SIEKS
+437 SIDKS
-442 EYLSGLLSKKGIK
+442 EYLSSLLKKKGIK

-468 DIVKKAGKL
+468 EIVKNAGKL

-492 ISLGDGDLIEET
+492 ISLGAEDKEE
-504 EVKNLGGLYVI
+504 EVKVKELGGLYVI
-515 GTEKHETRRIDNQLR
+515 GTERHETRRIDNQLR

-557 GSSIEKITSRFFV
+557 GR
-570 SLEDE
+570 
-575 VIKLYG
+575 
-581 GSSIE
+581 SIE
-586 KIANKVKHVEGYPLE
+586 KIAKKITPNKDGSLEGKSLS
-601 NKNLLKMVE
+601 KAVE
-610 RAQRGIEPRNFE
+610 RAQRGIEGKNFE

-641 YAERNRVLDN
+641 YSERNKVLDKDDLS
-651 ESVEEEIQ
+651 ESIQ
-659 KMVKDVISETANKYL
+659 NMVKDIIEETAQRYL
-674 VNKDYYGY
+674 RHQKDYYGF
-682 LVSLYNKFMPE
+682 LNSLNASFMPKE
-693 NTLLIPGIDKMSI
+693 SLIIPGMDKMTVEETI
-706 DEIIEYTYD
+706 DYTYD
-715 LSKRVYDFK
+715 LSKRVYDLK
-724 KIVSGIEELR
+724 KIMIGPDKLK
-734 ELEKKVLLEVVD
+734 ELERKVLLEVVD
-746 SHWIDHIDTMDQ
+746 TNWIDHIDTMDQ
-758 LRQCIGLAAI
+758 LRQVIGLSAI

-778 IQGYDLFEE
+778 IQGYEMFEDL
-787 LNETIRT
+787 NRTIRI
-794 ETIKYLYKF
+794 ETVKYLYKF

>member
-25 KIDAVEEKIQSL
+25 KIDSIEDKIQRL
-37 SDDELKNMTNI
+37 SDDELKNMTNV
-48 FKERLVNGETL
+48 FKERLSNGETL
-59 DDILVEAFAVAREAS
+59 DDILVEVFAVAREAS
-74 RRVLGMRQYRVQL
+74 KRVLGMRQYRVQL

-123 GVHVITVNDYL
+123 GVHVVTVNDYL

-189 MVTRNEDKVQRELNF
+189 MVTKNEDKVQRELNF
-204 TIIDEVDSILID
+204 AIIDEVDSILID

-235 DIANAFVKSLDETD
+235 DIANSFVKSLVDED

-255 ENTIALSENG
+255 ENTISLSENG

-281 NNIEIYH
+281 KNIEIYH

-295 AHKLMEKDVDYVVRD
+295 AHKLMEKDVDYVIRD

-376 EEGEFQSTYNMNV
+376 EESEFQSTYNMNV
-389 VTIPTNRPILRADLA
+389 VTIPTNKPILRADLS

-409 TEEEKYNAVVEEIE
+409 TEKEKYNAVVEEIE
-423 KIHKTGQPVLVGTV
+423 KINKTGQPVLVGTV

-442 EYLSGLLSKKGIK
+442 EYLSDLLSKKGIK

-557 GSSIEKITSRFFV
+557 GSSIEKIS
-570 SLEDE
+570 
-575 VIKLYG
+575 
-581 GSSIE
+581 
-586 KIANKVKHVEGYPLE
+586 NKVKHEEGKPLE
-601 NKNLLKMVE
+601 SKNLLKMVE
-610 RAQRGIEPRNFE
+610 RAQRGIEGRNFE

-627 IKYDDVINEQRKVI
+627 IQYDDVINEQRKVI

-659 KMVKDVISETANKYL
+659 KMVKDVIKETANKYL

-682 LVSLYNKFMPE
+682 LISLYNKFMPE

-706 DEIIEYTYD
+706 DEVIEYTYD

-746 SHWIDHIDTMDQ
+746 SYWIEHIDTMDQ
-758 LRQCIGLAAI
+758 LRQCIGLSAI

-794 ETIKYLYKF
+794 ETVKYLYKF

>member
-1 MSVLDKILSK
+1 MSILDRLVSK
-11 SDEVEIKVLNKIVD
+11 ADENEIKSLNKI
-25 KIDAVEEKIQSL
+25 IDQIDSLEESMIGL
-37 SDDELKNMTNI
+37 SDEQLKGKTKE
-48 FKERLVNGETL
+48 FKERLKLGETL
-59 DDILVEAFAVAREAS
+59 DDILVEAFAVCREAS
-74 RRVLGMRQYRVQL
+74 KRVLGMRQYRVQL

-115 YLNALSGK
+115 YLNALEGK

-147 FLGMSVGVILNGQ
+147 FLGMSVGVILANQ
-160 DPSERKAQYDCDIT
+160 DPSERKAQYNCDIT

-189 MVTRNEDKVQRELNF
+189 MVTNNEEKVQRELNF

-222 IISGTGDESTKLY
+222 IISGTGDESNKLY
-235 DIANAFVKSLDETD
+235 ELANAFVKTLIEED
-249 YDIEEK
+249 YEIEEK
-255 ENTIALSENG
+255 DNTISLSDSG
-265 LTKAEKF
+265 MTKAEKF
-272 FGIENLMDI
+272 FGIENLTNI
-281 NNIEIYH
+281 ENIEIYH
-288 HINQSLR
+288 HINQALR
-295 AHKLMEKDVDYVVRD
+295 AHKLMDKDVDYVVRD

-330 DGLHQAIESKEGV
+330 EGLHQAIEAKEGV

-376 EEGEFQSTYNMNV
+376 EEGEFESTYNMNV
-389 VTIPTNRPILRADLA
+389 VTIPTNKPILRADLN

-409 TEEEKYNAVVEEIE
+409 TEEDKYNAVVNEIE
-423 KIHKTGQPVLVGTV
+423 RIHKTGQPVLVGTV
-437 SIEKS
+437 SIDKS
-442 EYLSGLLSKKGIK
+442 EYLSSLLKKKGIK

-468 DIVKKAGKL
+468 EIVKNAGKL

-492 ISLGDGDLIEET
+492 ISLGAEDKEE
-504 EVKNLGGLYVI
+504 EVKVKELGGLYVI
-515 GTEKHETRRIDNQLR
+515 GTERHETRRIDNQLR

-557 GSSIEKITSRFFV
+557 GR
-570 SLEDE
+570 
-575 VIKLYG
+575 
-581 GSSIE
+581 SIE
-586 KIANKVKHVEGYPLE
+586 KIAKKITPNKDGSLEGKSLS
-601 NKNLLKMVE
+601 KAVE
-610 RAQRGIEPRNFE
+610 RAQRGIEGKNFE

-641 YAERNRVLDN
+641 YSERNKVLDKGDLS
-651 ESVEEEIQ
+651 ESIQ
-659 KMVKDVISETANKYL
+659 NMVKDIIEETAQRYL
-674 VNKDYYGY
+674 RHQKDYYGF
-682 LVSLYNKFMPE
+682 LNSLNVSFMPKE
-693 NTLLIPGIDKMSI
+693 SLMIPGMDKMTVEETI
-706 DEIIEYTYD
+706 DYTYD
-715 LSKRVYDFK
+715 LSKRVYDLK
-724 KIVSGIEELR
+724 KIMIGPDKLK
-734 ELEKKVLLEVVD
+734 ELERKVLLEVVD
-746 SHWIDHIDTMDQ
+746 TNWIDHIDTMDQ
-758 LRQCIGLAAI
+758 LRQVIGLSAI

-778 IQGYDLFEE
+778 IQGYEMFEDL
-787 LNETIRT
+787 NRTIRI
-794 ETIKYLYKF
+794 ETVKYLYKF

>member
-1 MSVLDKILSK
+1 MSILDRLVSK
-11 SDEVEIKVLNKIVD
+11 ADENEIKSLNKI
-25 KIDAVEEKIQSL
+25 IDQIDSLEESMIGL
-37 SDDELKNMTNI
+37 SDEQLKGKTKE
-48 FKERLVNGETL
+48 FKERLKLGETL
-59 DDILVEAFAVAREAS
+59 DDILVEAFAVCREAS
-74 RRVLGMRQYRVQL
+74 KRVLGMRQYRVQL

-115 YLNALSGK
+115 YLNALEGK

-147 FLGMSVGVILNGQ
+147 FLGMSVGVILANQ
-160 DPSERKAQYDCDIT
+160 DPSERKAQYNCDIT

-189 MVTRNEDKVQRELNF
+189 MVTNNEEKVQRELNF

-222 IISGTGDESTKLY
+222 IISGTGDESNKLY
-235 DIANAFVKSLDETD
+235 ELANAFVKTLIEED
-249 YDIEEK
+249 YEIEEK
-255 ENTIALSENG
+255 DNTISLSDSG
-265 LTKAEKF
+265 MTKAEKF
-272 FGIENLMDI
+272 FGIENLTNI
-281 NNIEIYH
+281 ENIEIYH
-288 HINQSLR
+288 HINQALR
-295 AHKLMEKDVDYVVRD
+295 AHKLMDKDVDYVVRD

-330 DGLHQAIESKEGV
+330 EGLHQAIEAKEGV

-376 EEGEFQSTYNMNV
+376 EEGEFESTYNMNV
-389 VTIPTNRPILRADLA
+389 VTIPTNKPILRADLN

-409 TEEEKYNAVVEEIE
+409 SEEDKYNAVVNEIE
-423 KIHKTGQPVLVGTV
+423 RIHKTGQPVLVGTV
-437 SIEKS
+437 SIDKS
-442 EYLSGLLSKKGIK
+442 EYLSSLLKKKGIK

-468 DIVKKAGKL
+468 EIVKNAGKL

-492 ISLGDGDLIEET
+492 ISLGAEDKEE
-504 EVKNLGGLYVI
+504 EVKVKELGGLYVI
-515 GTEKHETRRIDNQLR
+515 GTERHETRRIDNQLR

-557 GSSIEKITSRFFV
+557 GR
-570 SLEDE
+570 
-575 VIKLYG
+575 
-581 GSSIE
+581 SIE
-586 KIANKVKHVEGYPLE
+586 KIAKKITPNKDGSLEGKSLS
-601 NKNLLKMVE
+601 KAVE
-610 RAQRGIEPRNFE
+610 RAQRGIEGKNFE

-641 YAERNRVLDN
+641 YSERNKVLDKDDLS
-651 ESVEEEIQ
+651 ESIQ
-659 KMVKDVISETANKYL
+659 NMVKDIIEETAQRYL
-674 VNKDYYGY
+674 RHKKDYYGF
-682 LVSLYNKFMPE
+682 LNSLNASFMPKE
-693 NTLLIPGIDKMSI
+693 SLIIPGMDKMTVEETI
-706 DEIIEYTYD
+706 DYTYD
-715 LSKRVYDFK
+715 LSKRVYDLK
-724 KIVSGIEELR
+724 KIMIGPDKLK
-734 ELEKKVLLEVVD
+734 ELERKVLLEVVD
-746 SHWIDHIDTMDQ
+746 TNWIDHIDTMDQ
-758 LRQCIGLAAI
+758 LRQVIGLSAI

-778 IQGYDLFEE
+778 IQGYEMFEDL
-787 LNETIRT
+787 NRTIRI
-794 ETIKYLYKF
+794 ETVKYLYKF

>member
-1 MSVLDKILSK
+1 MSILDRLVSK
-11 SDEVEIKVLNKIVD
+11 ADENEIKSLNKI
-25 KIDAVEEKIQSL
+25 IDQIDSLEESMIGL
-37 SDDELKNMTNI
+37 SDEQLKGKTKE
-48 FKERLVNGETL
+48 FKERLKLGETL
-59 DDILVEAFAVAREAS
+59 DDILVEAFAVCREAS
-74 RRVLGMRQYRVQL
+74 KRVLGMRQYRVQL

-96 KIAEMRTGEGKTLV
+96 KIAEMRTGEGKTFV

-115 YLNALSGK
+115 YLNALEGK

-147 FLGMSVGVILNGQ
+147 FLGMSVGVILANQ
-160 DPSERKAQYDCDIT
+160 DPSERKAQYNCDIT

-189 MVTRNEDKVQRELNF
+189 MVTNNEEKVQRELNF

-222 IISGTGDESTKLY
+222 IISGTGDESNKLY
-235 DIANAFVKSLDETD
+235 ELANALVKTLIEED
-249 YDIEEK
+249 YEIEEK
-255 ENTIALSENG
+255 DNTISLSDSG
-265 LTKAEKF
+265 MTKAEKF
-272 FGIENLMDI
+272 FGIENLTNI
-281 NNIEIYH
+281 ENIEIYH
-288 HINQSLR
+288 HINQALR
-295 AHKLMEKDVDYVVRD
+295 AHKLMDKDVDYVVRD

-330 DGLHQAIESKEGV
+330 EGLHQAIEAKEGV

-376 EEGEFQSTYNMNV
+376 EEGEFESTYNMNV
-389 VTIPTNRPILRADLA
+389 VTIPTNKPILRADLN

-409 TEEEKYNAVVEEIE
+409 TEEDKYNAVVNEIE
-423 KIHKTGQPVLVGTV
+423 RIHKTGQPVLVGTV
-437 SIEKS
+437 SIDKS
-442 EYLSGLLSKKGIK
+442 EYLSSLLKKKGIK

-468 DIVKKAGKL
+468 EIVKNAGKL

-492 ISLGDGDLIEET
+492 ISLGAEDKEE
-504 EVKNLGGLYVI
+504 EVKVKELGGLYVI
-515 GTEKHETRRIDNQLR
+515 GTERHETRRIDNQLR

-557 GSSIEKITSRFFV
+557 GR
-570 SLEDE
+570 
-575 VIKLYG
+575 
-581 GSSIE
+581 SIE
-586 KIANKVKHVEGYPLE
+586 KIAKKITPNKDGSLEGKSLS
-601 NKNLLKMVE
+601 KAVE
-610 RAQRGIEPRNFE
+610 RAQRGIEGKNFE

-641 YAERNRVLDN
+641 YSERNKVLDKDDLS
-651 ESVEEEIQ
+651 ESIQ
-659 KMVKDVISETANKYL
+659 NMVKDIIEETAQRYL
-674 VNKDYYGY
+674 RHQKDYYGF
-682 LVSLYNKFMPE
+682 LNSLNASFMPKE
-693 NTLLIPGIDKMSI
+693 SLIIPGMDKMTVEETI
-706 DEIIEYTYD
+706 DYTYD
-715 LSKRVYDFK
+715 LSKRVYDLK
-724 KIVSGIEELR
+724 KIMIGPDKLK
-734 ELEKKVLLEVVD
+734 ELERKVLLEVVD
-746 SHWIDHIDTMDQ
+746 TNWIDHIDTMDQ
-758 LRQCIGLAAI
+758 LRQVIGLSAI

-778 IQGYDLFEE
+778 IQGYEMFEDL
-787 LNETIRT
+787 NRTIRI
-794 ETIKYLYKF
+794 ETVKYLYKF

>member
-25 KIDAVEEKIQSL
+25 KIDSIEDKIQKL
-37 SDDELKNMTNI
+37 SDDELKNMTNV
-48 FKERLVNGETL
+48 FKERLSNGETL

-74 RRVLGMRQYRVQL
+74 KRVLKMRQYRVQL

-123 GVHVITVNDYL
+123 GVHVVTVNDYL

-160 DPSERKAQYDCDIT
+160 SPSERKAQYDCDIT

-189 MVTRNEDKVQRELNF
+189 MVTKNEDKVQRELNF
-204 TIIDEVDSILID
+204 AIVDEVDSILID

-235 DIANAFVKSLDETD
+235 DIANSFVKSLVDED

-255 ENTIALSENG
+255 ENTISLSENG

-281 NNIEIYH
+281 KNIEIYH

-376 EEGEFQSTYNMNV
+376 EESEFQSTYNMNV
-389 VTIPTNRPILRADLA
+389 VTIPTNKPILRADLS

-409 TEEEKYNAVVEEIE
+409 TEKEKYNAVVEEIE
-423 KIHKTGQPVLVGTV
+423 KINKTGQPVLVGTV

-442 EYLSGLLSKKGIK
+442 EYLSDLLSKKGIK

-557 GSSIEKITSRFFV
+557 GSSIEKIS
-570 SLEDE
+570 
-575 VIKLYG
+575 
-581 GSSIE
+581 
-586 KIANKVKHVEGYPLE
+586 NKVKHEEGKPLE
-601 NKNLLKMVE
+601 SKNLLKMVE
-610 RAQRGIEPRNFE
+610 RAQRGIEGRNFE

-627 IKYDDVINEQRKVI
+627 IQYDDVINEQRKII

-682 LVSLYNKFMPE
+682 LISLYNKFMPE

-706 DEIIEYTYD
+706 DEVIEYTYD

-734 ELEKKVLLEVVD
+734 NLEKKVLLEVVD
-746 SHWIDHIDTMDQ
+746 SYWIDHIDTMDQ
-758 LRQCIGLAAI
+758 LRQCIGLSAI

-778 IQGYDLFEE
+778 IQGYELFEE

-794 ETIKYLYKF
+794 ETVKYLYKF

>member
-1 MSVLDKILSK
+1 MSILDRLVSK
-11 SDEVEIKVLNKIVD
+11 ADENEIKSLNKI
-25 KIDAVEEKIQSL
+25 IDQIDSLEESMIGL
-37 SDDELKNMTNI
+37 SDEQLKGKTKE
-48 FKERLVNGETL
+48 FKERLKLGETL
-59 DDILVEAFAVAREAS
+59 DDILVEAFAVCREAS
-74 RRVLGMRQYRVQL
+74 KRVLGMRQYRVQL

-115 YLNALSGK
+115 YLNALEGK

-147 FLGMSVGVILNGQ
+147 FLGMSVGVILANQ
-160 DPSERKAQYDCDIT
+160 DPSERKAQYNCDIT

-189 MVTRNEDKVQRELNF
+189 MVTNNEEKVQRELNF

-222 IISGTGDESTKLY
+222 IISGTGDESNKLY
-235 DIANAFVKSLDETD
+235 ELANAFVKTLIEED
-249 YDIEEK
+249 YEIEEK
-255 ENTIALSENG
+255 DNTISLSDSG
-265 LTKAEKF
+265 MTKAEKF
-272 FGIENLMDI
+272 FGIENLTNI
-281 NNIEIYH
+281 ENIEIYH
-288 HINQSLR
+288 HINQALR
-295 AHKLMEKDVDYVVRD
+295 AHKLMDKDVDYVVRD

-330 DGLHQAIESKEGV
+330 EGLHQAIEAKEGV

-376 EEGEFQSTYNMNV
+376 EEGEFESTYNMNV
-389 VTIPTNRPILRADLA
+389 VTIPTNKPILRADLN

-409 TEEEKYNAVVEEIE
+409 TEEDKYNAVVNEIE
-423 KIHKTGQPVLVGTV
+423 RIHKTGQPVLVGTV
-437 SIEKS
+437 SIDKS
-442 EYLSGLLSKKGIK
+442 EYLSSLLKKKGIK

-468 DIVKKAGKL
+468 EIVKNAGKL

-492 ISLGDGDLIEET
+492 ISLGAEDKEE
-504 EVKNLGGLYVI
+504 EVKVKELGGLYVI
-515 GTEKHETRRIDNQLR
+515 GTERHETRRIDNQLR

-557 GSSIEKITSRFFV
+557 GR
-570 SLEDE
+570 
-575 VIKLYG
+575 
-581 GSSIE
+581 SIE
-586 KIANKVKHVEGYPLE
+586 KIAKKITPNKDGSLEGKSLS
-601 NKNLLKMVE
+601 KAVE
-610 RAQRGIEPRNFE
+610 RAQRGIEGKNFE

-641 YAERNRVLDN
+641 YSERNKVLDKDDLS
-651 ESVEEEIQ
+651 ESIQ
-659 KMVKDVISETANKYL
+659 NMVKDIIEETAQRYL
-674 VNKDYYGY
+674 RHQKDYYGF
-682 LVSLYNKFMPE
+682 LNSLNASFMPKE
-693 NTLLIPGIDKMSI
+693 SLIIPGMDKMTVEETI
-706 DEIIEYTYD
+706 DYTYD
-715 LSKRVYDFK
+715 LSKRVYDLK
-724 KIVSGIEELR
+724 KIMIGPDKLK
-734 ELEKKVLLEVVD
+734 ELERKVLLEVVD
-746 SHWIDHIDTMDQ
+746 TNWIDHIDTMDQ
-758 LRQCIGLAAI
+758 LRQVIGLSAI

-778 IQGYDLFEE
+778 IQGYEMFEDL
-787 LNETIRT
+787 NRTIRI
-794 ETIKYLYKF
+794 ETVKYLYKF